1 MRLKELKKKIDAL
14 FIEGKTDYPVAIRT
28 EENRLLPLKLITV
41 KKGEKLQE
49 GEVII
54 LVKEQ
59 ACAGL
64 KSEDKCMCGF
74 CGYEFKDEYEYCPKW
89 GSRRF

>member
-1 MRLKELKKKIDAL
+1 MRLKELKKKIDTL
-14 FIEGKTDYPVAIRT
+14 FINGKGDCPVTIRT
-28 EENRLLPLKLITV
+28 QENRLLSLKLITI

-49 GEVII
+49 GEII
-54 LVKEQ
+54 LLVKEQ

-74 CGYEFKDEYEYCPKW
+74 CGYEFKDEYEYCPKC
-89 GSRRF
+89 GNRRF